1 MEVTDFLVR
10 EISNRMRRLLGN
22 AEQCLG
28 QLDEGHVWYRAH
40 PRDNA
45 IGNLILHIVG
55 SFQGVLGGIDGK
67 PVARN
72 RSAEFSATQGKSKDE
87 LTSILRETIE
97 ELCRVIESVP
107 AARIS
112 EAIRIQDIETT
123 IAYILVGAVSHLSL
137 HVGQMQFIAKSLLQ
151 ETYKESSHA

>member
-1 MEVTDFLVR
+1 MDATDFLVR
-10 EISNRMRRLLGN
+10 EISNRMRRVLAN

-28 QLDEGHVWYRAH
+28 QLDERQIWYRAH

-55 SFQGVLGGIDGK
+55 SFRGVLGIIDGQ
-67 PVARN
+67 PVSRN

-87 LTSILRETIE
+87 LTSILHETIE
-97 ELCRVIESVP
+97 EFCRVIESVP
-107 AARIS
+107 STRIS
-112 EAIRIQDIETT
+112 ETRRIQDFETT
-123 IAYILVGAVSHLSL
+123 MANVLVGAVSHLSV

-151 ETYKESSHA
+151 EAYKESSAR